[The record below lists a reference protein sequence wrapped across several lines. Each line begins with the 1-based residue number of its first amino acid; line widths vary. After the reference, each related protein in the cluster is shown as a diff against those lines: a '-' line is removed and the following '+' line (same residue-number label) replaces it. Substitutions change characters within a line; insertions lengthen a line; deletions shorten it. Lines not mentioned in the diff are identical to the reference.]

1 MSSPRSVIA
10 QAATE
15 KRHATWQETL
25 QQAKKKHR
33 PKLADWTRDGF
44 ATRRR
49 TEVERLD
56 AVPKCALRITRV
68 DAGIA
73 PDDFAKRFER
83 RSEPCLVTN
92 VPEQEGWALRNWTS
106 INGRPTNRGDLDVFR
121 MKVGEDDDGKT
132 LRVSL
137 KDFVSYARFNRDDS
151 PLYVFDQAFCEKH
164 GRDFYSIPK
173 FCARDDLFE
182 LVGEKRR
189 PPYQWFLLGPQRSG
203 TCVHID
209 PLGTAAWNTLLAG
222 RKRWVLFEPGTSKK
236 VATGSHLVKAGEDD
250 EAVNYFV
257 DILPRI
263 RQTYPHARRIEVVQR
278 PGDTLYVPA
287 GWWHAV
293 LNLDDTVAVT
303 QNFVS
308 RSSFDGAWDRTRS
321 GRKGMARAWL
331 AKLEASDDPE
341 LRALADRAKLQ
352 PPVPRIV

>member
-1 MSSPRSVIA
+1 MASPRSVIA
-10 QAATE
+10 QATDT
-15 KRHATWQETL
+15 KRPATWQETMRA
-25 QQAKKKHR
+25 AKKKHR
-33 PKLADWTRDGF
+33 PKLADWSRDGF

-49 TEVERLD
+49 TEVQELD
-56 AVPKCALRITRV
+56 PVPTNAQPMPRV

-73 PDDFAKRFER
+73 PAAFSERFER
-83 RSEPCLVTN
+83 HSEPCLVTG
-92 VPEQEGWALRNWTS
+92 VPAREGWALREWTT
-106 INGRPTNRGDLDVFR
+106 IEAPRRDLDR
-121 MKVGEDDDGKT
+121 LRLKVGEDDDGKT
-132 LRVSL
+132 VRVALR
-137 KDFVSYARFNRDDS
+137 DFVSYARFNRDDS
-151 PLYVFDQAFCEKH
+151 PLYVFDQGFCEKH
-164 GRDFYSIPK
+164 DKDFYRVPV
-173 FCARDDLFE
+173 FCGRDDLFE

-189 PPYQWFLLGPQRSG
+189 PPHRWFLLGPQRSG

-236 VATGSHLVKAGEDD
+236 VATGKELVKPGEDD

-263 RQTYPHARRIEVVQR
+263 RATYPHARRIECVQR
-278 PGDTLYVPA
+278 PGETLYVPA

-308 RSSFDGAWDRTRS
+308 RHAFDKAWDRTRS

-331 AKLEASDDPE
+331 AKLLSHADPE
-341 LRALADRAKLQ
+341 LRALAARAKLQ
-352 PPVPRIV
+352 PPVRRVPA

>member
-73 PDDFAKRFER
+73 PDDFATRFER

-92 VPEQEGWALRNWTS
+92 VPEREGWALRNWTS

-132 LRVSL
+132 VRVSL
-137 KDFVSYARFNRDDS
+137 RDFVSYARFNRDDS

-164 GRDFYSIPK
+164 GRDFYKTPK

-182 LVGEKRR
+182 LVGESRR

-222 RKRWVLFEPGTSKK
+222 RKRWVLFEPGTSKR
-236 VATGSHLVKAGEDD
+236 VATGSHLVKPGEDD

-263 RQTYPHARRIEVVQR
+263 RATYPHARRIEVVQR

-331 AKLEASDDPE
+331 AKLEGSDDPE
-341 LRALADRAKLQ
+341 LRALAARAKLQ

>member
-1 MSSPRSVIA
+1 M
-10 QAATE
+10 
-15 KRHATWQETL
+15 
-25 QQAKKKHR
+25 
-33 PKLADWTRDGF
+33 
-44 ATRRR
+44 
-49 TEVERLD
+49 
-56 AVPKCALRITRV
+56 
-68 DAGIA
+68 
-73 PDDFAKRFER
+73 
-83 RSEPCLVTN
+83 
-92 VPEQEGWALRNWTS
+92 
-106 INGRPTNRGDLDVFR
+106 FR

-132 LRVSL
+132 LRVAL
-137 KDFVSYARFNRDDS
+137 RDFVNYSKFNRDDS
-151 PLYVFDQAFCEKH
+151 PLYVFDQGFCEKH
-164 GRDFYSIPK
+164 GRDFYQIPK
-173 FCARDDLFE
+173 FCGRDDLFE
-182 LVGEKRR
+182 LVGEARR

-203 TCVHID
+203 TCVHVD

-236 VATGSHLVKAGEDD
+236 VATGSQLVKPGEDD
-250 EAVNYFV
+250 EAINYFV

-263 RQTYPHARRIEVVQR
+263 RQTYPHARRSEVVQR

-308 RSSFDGAWDRTRS
+308 RSAFDGAWDRTRS

-341 LRALADRAKLQ
+341 LRALAARARLQ

>member
-1 MSSPRSVIA
+1 MSSPRRLIA

-56 AVPKCALRITRV
+56 AIPKCALRITRV

-73 PDDFAKRFER
+73 PDDFATRFER

-92 VPEQEGWALRNWTS
+92 VPEREGWALRNWTS

-132 LRVSL
+132 VRVCLR
-137 KDFVSYARFNRDDS
+137 DFVSYARFNRDDS

-182 LVGEKRR
+182 LVGEARR

-236 VATGSHLVKAGEDD
+236 S
-250 EAVNYFV
+250 
-257 DILPRI
+257 
-263 RQTYPHARRIEVVQR
+263 RR
-278 PGDTLYVPA
+278 G
-287 GWWHAV
+287 
-293 LNLDDTVAVT
+293 
-303 QNFVS
+303 
-308 RSSFDGAWDRTRS
+308 RT
-321 GRKGMARAWL
+321 
-331 AKLEASDDPE
+331 
-341 LRALADRAKLQ
+341 
-352 PPVPRIV
+352 

>member
-73 PDDFAKRFER
+73 PDDFAERFER

-92 VPEQEGWALRNWTS
+92 VPEREGWALRNWTS

-132 LRVSL
+132 VRVSL
-137 KDFVSYARFNRDDS
+137 RDFVSYARFNRDDS

-164 GRDFYSIPK
+164 GRDFYLSLI
-173 FCARDDLFE
+173 
-182 LVGEKRR
+182 
-189 PPYQWFLLGPQRSG
+189 
-203 TCVHID
+203 HI
-209 PLGTAAWNTLLAG
+209 
-222 RKRWVLFEPGTSKK
+222 
-236 VATGSHLVKAGEDD
+236 
-250 EAVNYFV
+250 
-257 DILPRI
+257 
-263 RQTYPHARRIEVVQR
+263 
-278 PGDTLYVPA
+278 
-287 GWWHAV
+287 
-293 LNLDDTVAVT
+293 
-303 QNFVS
+303 
-308 RSSFDGAWDRTRS
+308 
-321 GRKGMARAWL
+321 
-331 AKLEASDDPE
+331 
-341 LRALADRAKLQ
+341 
-352 PPVPRIV
+352 